1 MRNVAT
7 LLLPIYHR
15 TKKFTDQ
22 SVPSYP
28 GYLTMECVDYGT
40 TSPMFDDLGAGAHF
54 GRVGLE
60 GTASRQNFGTDR
72 LRTLRK
78 PGRS

>member
-1 MRNVAT
+1 
-7 LLLPIYHR
+7 
-15 TKKFTDQ
+15 
-22 SVPSYP
+22 
-28 GYLTMECVDYGT
+28 
-40 TSPMFDDLGAGAHF
+40 MFDDLGAGAHF

-60 GTASRQNFGTDR
+60 GSATRQNFGTDR